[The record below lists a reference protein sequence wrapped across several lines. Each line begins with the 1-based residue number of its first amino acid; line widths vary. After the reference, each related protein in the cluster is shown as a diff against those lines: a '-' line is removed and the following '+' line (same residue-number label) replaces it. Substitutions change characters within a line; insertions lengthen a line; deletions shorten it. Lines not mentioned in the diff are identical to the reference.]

1 MTKQRVVLPKEGNA
15 GDPTE
20 TDSCREQAH
29 ERPAQSCYQD
39 RFHASHHRILVCDAG
54 MLQRQ
59 NADFRINFVVVSE
72 AGLEPATVSLEG

>member
-15 GDPTE
+15 GDPRE

-39 RFHASHHRILVCDAG
+39 RFHASHHRILVRDAG
-54 MLQRQ
+54 MRQRQ
-59 NADFRINFVVVSE
+59 NADFRLNFVVVSE